1 MEGVSQ
7 FAFGF
12 KLAESSAK
20 VLSQH
25 DGQAVIRSTCLR
37 GAGLQPTTWRL
48 IWSQEEIDFSTYSH
62 GILVVVSHHRQPNPP
77 TPASHSGGALRQAW
91 RARLPFASVGSG
103 FRLEEE
109 VRTAKEEVTGK
120 SGLGQ
125 DDITALGGVLELCFI
140 PDIKSPSRLG
150 IYYRSRLDD
159 VAARA
164 FTPPDPIKRKPCE
177 CRKVFCRRG
186 ARASCTSCKSS
197 ASGCCLQHL
206 FQDFKLRC

>member
-1 MEGVSQ
+1 
-7 FAFGF
+7 
-12 KLAESSAK
+12 
-20 VLSQH
+20 
-25 DGQAVIRSTCLR
+25 
-37 GAGLQPTTWRL
+37 L

-62 GILVVVSHHRQPNPP
+62 GILVFVSHHRQPNPP

-164 FTPPDPIKRKPCE
+164 FTPPDPIKGNP
-177 CRKVFCRRG
+177 
-186 ARASCTSCKSS
+186 ASAEKSS
-197 ASGCCLQHL
+197 VDEDLALLVRPASPALL
-206 FQDFKLRC
+206 AAAYNIFSKISSYDVE